1 MWNNVKGKVMGMK
14 VLHSFCKYCSQRHAS
29 VGVWV
34 KRTPEKHRQYGQV
47 PGKTRLLATRNY
59 STEPPWRVLFFGTD
73 DFAVESLKL
82 LSASRDS
89 NDQVVESLE
98 VVTLS
103 NDVPVKTFADQ
114 NKLPVHVW
122 PLGDLQGRF
131 DVGVVVSFGCLFREG
146 LINQFPCGILNVH
159 PSLLPRWRGP
169 APVFHTILHGDT
181 ITGVSVMQIRP
192 KRFDVGP
199 ILHQEIYQVPDN
211 FTADQLGATLAT
223 KGAQLLIDTLR
234 TLPERIT
241 NRREQAQDGA
251 TLAPKISKLMSWII
265 WEEQTCVQIDRLFRA
280 IASRTMSGNIRFKY
294 FRLRK
299 VVIVLMTG
307 RGRIPVPGSM
317 SYQKESNTLAVCC
330 KDGWVGFKA
339 VMLKKRLSA
348 ADFYNGYLH
357 QSFQNRSGPP
367 KQECQFHSNRD
378 RTELHS
384 AGEKNSLTQQHAVH

>member
-1 MWNNVKGKVMGMK
+1 
-14 VLHSFCKYCSQRHAS
+14 SFTCIACCLGHAS

-34 KRTPEKHRQYGQV
+34 KRTPEKHRRCGQV
-47 PGKTRLLATRNY
+47 PGKTRLFATRNY
-59 STEPPWRVLFFGTD
+59 LSTEPPWRVLFFGTD

-89 NDQVVESLE
+89 NDRVVESLE

-103 NDVPVKTFADQ
+103 NDVPVKKFADQ

-131 DVGVVVSFGCLFREG
+131 DVGVVVSFGCLLREG

-181 ITGVSVMQIRP
+181 ITGVSIMQIRP
-192 KRFDVGP
+192 KS
-199 ILHQEIYQVPDN
+199 
-211 FTADQLGATLAT
+211 T
-223 KGAQLLIDTLR
+223 
-234 TLPERIT
+234 
-241 NRREQAQDGA
+241 
-251 TLAPKISKLMSWII
+251 SMSWIV

-280 IASRTMSGNIRFKY
+280 IASRVIRQTSHVQ
-294 FRLRK
+294 L
-299 VVIVLMTG
+299 
-307 RGRIPVPGSM
+307 
-317 SYQKESNTLAVCC
+317 
-330 KDGWVGFKA
+330 DGWVGFKA

-367 KQECQFHSNRD
+367 KQEHVPLWKRERKFRIVAFH
-378 RTELHS
+378 
-384 AGEKNSLTQQHAVH
+384 

>member
-1 MWNNVKGKVMGMK
+1 SHIG
-14 VLHSFCKYCSQRHAS
+14 L
-29 VGVWV
+29 
-34 KRTPEKHRQYGQV
+34 
-47 PGKTRLLATRNY
+47 
-59 STEPPWRVLFFGTD
+59 
-73 DFAVESLKL
+73 FAVIICR
-82 LSASRDS
+82 RDS
-89 NDQVVESLE
+89 NDRVVESLE

-103 NDVPVKTFADQ
+103 NDVPVKKFADQ

-131 DVGVVVSFGCLFREG
+131 DVGVVVSFGCLLREG

-181 ITGVSVMQIRP
+181 ITGVSIMQIRP

-211 FTADQLGATLAT
+211 FTADQLGATLAA

-241 NRREQAQDGA
+241 NRREQAQDGTFDA
-251 TLAPKISKLMSWII
+251 TPKISTSMSWIV

-280 IASRTMSGNIRFKY
+280 IASRVIRQTSHVQ
-294 FRLRK
+294 L

-367 KQECQFHSNRD
+367 NWTFIQV
-378 RTELHS
+378 L
-384 AGEKNSLTQQHAVH
+384 